1 MIACFLCPLVW
12 LQRWDVPSLR
22 YSCKVFNRYLVT
34 GRAHEGS
41 KEPMCVIVAA
51 AFVVDVVGVWV
62 LSDLVVHLV
71 QYGLKL
77 SIIDELVIIL
87 FADFTSTLV

>member
-1 MIACFLCPLVW
+1 
-12 LQRWDVPSLR
+12 
-22 YSCKVFNRYLVT
+22 
-34 GRAHEGS
+34 
-41 KEPMCVIVAA
+41 MCVIVAA